1 MLLISN
7 KSERKVSLVICREFS
22 GRRRFEI
29 LCSSSMNNFSRL
41 RAANEWYMVLSRNS
55 MEIFRSN
62 RVFFQVLS
70 LSYCLENA
78 GIYIFVAYLSLQ
90 KPLFQATNKP
100 SSFSKVWKVG
110 IVTSLLTTTTRVIRK
125 VGHSVPTGWPPWGS
139 DIIDSGSVLVSTINA
154 LVQLIFSVPFFYTSN
169 LVQTV
174 SFATIGGSL

>member
-1 MLLISN
+1 
-7 KSERKVSLVICREFS
+7 
-22 GRRRFEI
+22 
-29 LCSSSMNNFSRL
+29 MNNFSRL